1 MAGILMR
8 CTYIYMR
15 VCVSEAK
22 SNMLSYILILFRLV
36 PQSSRRNRQLSR
48 RDLPIHRLCRFEILQ
63 YQKDGW
69 KPIFN
74 GMFTS
79 IFNCRISQPSIVAS
93 SLSVCVCKIL
103 QVQEK
108 IIMQPILRKWTWTLL
123 PHPTPPMWH
132 DNKKWRVAGCEKTSK
147 NMALQAVPCCVLGQ
161 GLEPV
166 FFMNAASS
174 RLEHRSSPD
183 GQLDSEQ
190 QKCGISW
197 GLKLHKWWI
206 SSAFNLQK
214 WHF

>member
-1 MAGILMR
+1 M
-8 CTYIYMR
+8 
-15 VCVSEAK
+15 
-22 SNMLSYILILFRLV
+22 
-36 PQSSRRNRQLSR
+36 
-48 RDLPIHRLCRFEILQ
+48 
-63 YQKDGW
+63 
-69 KPIFN
+69 
-74 GMFTS
+74 
-79 IFNCRISQPSIVAS
+79 
-93 SLSVCVCKIL
+93 CVCKIL
-103 QVQEK
+103 QEK

-132 DNKKWRVAGCEKTSK
+132 DNKNDVSPGCEKTSK

-166 FFMNAASS
+166 FFMNAAIS

-214 WHF
+214 WHFLNVDLPCSTYNAGFPGDPAKSENSSQTKPPALGLLFSSTLEG